1 MSLGE
6 QLFVRLVGALVH
18 GSGRVFAFGAAEI
31 MAARAAE
38 LKRLPRLPRAF
49 SVRPAGPDDQVM
61 LGTFMGNPDKAAR
74 LLSSGDVGL
83 LALGDGQLH
92 AMEWARLGPADYHED
107 ERRLGVVFKVP
118 ARYVWLHNGSG
129 GGDGRGP
136 WAMILG
142 WLPGF
147 LEERQI
153 EVACLQVASNNSY
166 SIRCHESLGF
176 ARVARLVAMRL
187 WGFRLVALRVKG
199 RRWMR
204 FREHELGLEGLP
216 T

>member
-1 MSLGE
+1 M
-6 QLFVRLVGALVH
+6 RLVGALVH
-18 GSGRVFAFGAAEI
+18 RSGRKFAFGAAEI

-38 LKRLPRLPRAF
+38 LRRVRRLPRAF
-49 SVRPAGPDDQVM
+49 SVRPAGPDDEAM
-61 LGTFMGNPDKAAR
+61 LGSFMGNPAKAAR

-92 AMEWARLGPADYHED
+92 AMEWARLGPADYGED

-118 ARYVWLHNGSG
+118 PRYAWLHNGSG

-142 WLPGF
+142 WLPGY

-153 EVACLQVASNNSY
+153 EVACLQVASNNTY

-176 ARVARLVAMRL
+176 GRVARLVAMRL

-199 RRWMR
+199 GRWTR
-204 FREHELGLEGLP
+204 CRAHELGLEGLP
-216 T
+216 V